1 MSLTSCILKL
11 RSSIKTGIYS
21 VSATVLRNRC
31 LNRID
36 FPTPPVPVTI
46 ILLPISNRLLMF
58 SVFIVFPLY
67 RTPIHS

>member
-1 MSLTSCILKL
+1 MSLTSYILKL
-11 RSSIKTGIYS
+11 RNSIKTGIYS
-21 VSATVLRNRC
+21 VSATVLRNKC

-46 ILLPISNRLLMF
+46 ILLPTFNISLIF